1 MIRPAATIKIS
12 RIISAFFIMA
22 LLYHKALHC
31 QRKTRKIMQDIGSC
45 LWYNQNMFKNKITK
59 LNILILAL
67 IIAVSLCLSGCD
79 SGGEMWNG
87 YSKESFYFD
96 TICEITIYSLEDGI
110 VDGDSEEAFN
120 DAANLIITDTFKLMS
135 EYENTLSRTVEG
147 SDVDRIN
154 KAGGKAATVEKD
166 TLEVIEKGIEFG
178 DVSGGVF
185 DITVGKASDLWD
197 FHESLEDGG
206 TEVPSEEALTEAEA
220 HIDYTRIALDES
232 AGTIRLG
239 DPEMM
244 LDLGGIAKG
253 YIADRTAEYLRS
265 RGVTSGIVNLGGNIE
280 VIGGKSTSFD
290 NSEGEQYDFNLGI
303 RDPLNKSGGL
313 LGIYP
318 GKDIT
323 IVTSGTYERFIEVD
337 GVKYHHILDSETGWP
352 VDTDVLQV
360 SIIAGAGHSVDCDGL
375 STACLALGSEE
386 GADLIRKL
394 DEEGKYGPLEAI
406 FVTEEGDV
414 IYTNEESA
422 FEAY

>member
-1 MIRPAATIKIS
+1 MLLAAVV
-12 RIISAFFIMA
+12 A
-22 LLYHKALHC
+22 LA
-31 QRKTRKIMQDIGSC
+31 
-45 LWYNQNMFKNKITK
+45 
-59 LNILILAL
+59 
-67 IIAVSLCLSGCD
+67 LCLSGCD

-96 TICEITIYSLEDGI
+96 TICEITIYSLEEGI
-110 VDGDSEEAFN
+110 VEGDSEEAFN
-120 DAANLIITDTFKLMS
+120 DAANLVITDTFKLMS

-154 KAGGKAATVEKD
+154 KAGGKSTAAGED

-197 FHESLEDGG
+197 FHESLEEGG
-206 TEVPSEEALTEAEA
+206 TEVPSEDALKEAAA
-220 HIDYTRIALDES
+220 HIDYTEVTVDET
-232 AGTIRLG
+232 AGTVRLR

-290 NSEGEQYDFNLGI
+290 NGDGEQYNFNLGI
-303 RDPLNKSGGL
+303 RDPLNESGGL

-337 GVKYHHILDSETGWP
+337 GVKYHHILDPKTGWP

-360 SIIAGAGHSVDCDGL
+360 SIITGAGHSVDCDGL

-386 GADLIRKL
+386 GTKLIRKL
-394 DEEGKYGPLEAI
+394 AEEGKYGPVEAI
-406 FVTEEGDV
+406 FVTESGEV
-414 IYTNEESA
+414 IYTNEDTA
-422 FEAY
+422 FDKY

>member
-1 MIRPAATIKIS
+1 MLLAAV
-12 RIISAFFIMA
+12 MA
-22 LLYHKALHC
+22 LA
-31 QRKTRKIMQDIGSC
+31 
-45 LWYNQNMFKNKITK
+45 
-59 LNILILAL
+59 
-67 IIAVSLCLSGCD
+67 LCLSGCD

-96 TICEITIYSLEDGI
+96 TICEITIYSLEEGI
-110 VDGDSEEAFN
+110 VEDDSEEAFN
-120 DAANLIITDTFKLMS
+120 DTANLVITDTFKLMS

-154 KAGGKAATVEKD
+154 KAGGKNTAAGKE

-197 FHESLEDGG
+197 FHESLEEGG
-206 TEVPSEEALTEAEA
+206 TEVPSEDALKEAAA
-220 HIDYTRIALDES
+220 HIDYTEVTVDET
-232 AGTIRLG
+232 AGTVRLR

-290 NSEGEQYDFNLGI
+290 NGDGEQYNFNLGI
-303 RDPLNKSGGL
+303 RDPLNESGGL

-337 GVKYHHILDSETGWP
+337 GVKYHHILDPKTGWP

-386 GADLIRKL
+386 GTKLIRKL
-394 DEEGKYGPLEAI
+394 AEEGKYGPVEAI
-406 FVTEEGDV
+406 FVTESGEV
-414 IYTNEESA
+414 IYTNEDTA
-422 FEAY
+422 FDKY

>member
-1 MIRPAATIKIS
+1 
-12 RIISAFFIMA
+12 
-22 LLYHKALHC
+22 
-31 QRKTRKIMQDIGSC
+31 MQHRSPD
-45 LWYNQNMFKNKITK
+45 LWYNLDMFKKKIGK
-59 LNILILAL
+59 LNILLLAL
-67 IIAVSLCLSGCD
+67 IMMLSLCFSGCET
-79 SGGEMWNG
+79 GGEMWNG

-96 TICEITIYSLEDGI
+96 TICEITVYSLEEGI
-110 VDGDSEEAFN
+110 VEDDSEEAFN

-135 EYENTLSRTVEG
+135 EYENMLSRTIEG

-154 KAGGKAATVEKD
+154 KAGGKAVKAEGEI
-166 TLEVIEKGIEFG
+166 LEVINKGIEFG

-197 FHESLEDGG
+197 FHESLEEGG
-206 TEVPSEEALTEAEA
+206 TEVPSEDALEEAAA
-220 HIDYTRIALDES
+220 HIDYTEISVDEA
-232 AGTIRLG
+232 AGTVRLG

-265 RGVTSGIVNLGGNIE
+265 RGVTSAIVNLGGNIE

-290 NSEGEQYDFNLGI
+290 NTEEQYNFNLGI
-303 RDPLNKSGGL
+303 RDPLNESGGL

-337 GVKYHHILDSETGWP
+337 GVKYHHILDPKTGWP

-386 GADLIRKL
+386 GAELIRKL
-394 DEEGKYGPLEAI
+394 AEEGKYGPLEAI
-406 FVTEEGDV
+406 FVTEEGEV
-414 IYTNEESA
+414 IYTNEDTA
-422 FEAY
+422 FDKY